1 MIEIIDDFLTNDEFN
16 QIYNL
21 VSDLEFPWFFG
32 VVTNQSKYCQF
43 THCFYQNDEPLAYFK
58 YVRFLRSKLQ
68 MRSLVRIKVN
78 INPWTENLV
87 EHTDAWHID
96 YPDITTAILYL
107 NTNNGYTMFET
118 GEKVSS
124 IKNRLVKF
132 DSNIKHTGTTCTDE
146 PGRLVLNINYL

>member
-32 VVTNQSKYCQF
+32 VVTNQSKHCQF

-87 EHTDAWHID
+87 EHTDSWHID

-118 GEKVSS
+118 GEKVDSVR
-124 IKNRLVKF
+124 NRLVKF

-146 PGRLVLNINYL
+146 PGRLVLNINYF

>member
-32 VVTNQSKYCQF
+32 LITNQSKYCQF

-78 INPWTENLV
+78 INPWTETPTLTPTIS
-87 EHTDAWHID
+87 ET
-96 YPDITTAILYL
+96 PTLTPTPTIT
-107 NTNNGYTMFET
+107 ET
-118 GEKVSS
+118 
-124 IKNRLVKF
+124 
-132 DSNIKHTGTTCTDE
+132 TTVT
-146 PGRLVLNINYL
+146 PK